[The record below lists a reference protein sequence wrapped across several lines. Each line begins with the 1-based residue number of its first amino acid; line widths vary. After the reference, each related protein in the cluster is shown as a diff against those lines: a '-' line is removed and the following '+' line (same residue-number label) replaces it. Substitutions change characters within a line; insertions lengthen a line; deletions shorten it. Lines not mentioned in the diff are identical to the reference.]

1 MPAENPSCYNI
12 GSALPASISLGSAV
26 KSESESSIPL
36 SGTRSRDEIAMGAVN
51 HTSAAT
57 LPPWWHLAYS
67 LPEVRW
73 EKTSTLTRWP
83 TCCFSSHAGDSIV
96 ISMTAGTPEQSRAT
110 STSLPGLGNIW
121 ISKKKVFVSAVKKV
135 CCTQFSCQFQL
146 VWLDIHR
153 NYLCSH
159 TNLCCHD
166 GILTRDPTMV
176 MFGPWLQSLPPDAM
190 APRWNVV

>member
-12 GSALPASISLGSAV
+12 GSALPASISLSSAV

-73 EKTSTLTRWP
+73 EKTSTLTRLP
-83 TCCFSSHAGDSIV
+83 GAGAPALVALPRMPKDSTIV
-96 ISMTAGTPEQSRAT
+96 SMTAGTPEQSRAT

-146 VWLDIHR
+146 VWLHIHR
-153 NYLCSH
+153 NYLCSP

-176 MFGPWLQSLPPDAM
+176 MFGP
-190 APRWNVV
+190 